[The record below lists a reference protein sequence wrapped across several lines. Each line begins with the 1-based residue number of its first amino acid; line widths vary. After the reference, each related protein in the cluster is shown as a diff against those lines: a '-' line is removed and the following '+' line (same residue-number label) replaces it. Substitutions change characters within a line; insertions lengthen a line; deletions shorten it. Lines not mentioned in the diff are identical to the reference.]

1 MRLRDAGEYGG
12 FFPAA
17 AAALTQR
24 PYATLDLTAHYK
36 IGKSTRIGLDFENVF
51 NKRYRT
57 MPDIHV
63 YGTPRSLTA
72 TVKHIV
78 D

>member
-1 MRLRDAGEYGG
+1 M
-12 FFPAA
+12 
-17 AAALTQR
+17 
-24 PYATLDLTAHYK
+24 DLTAHYK

-51 NKRYRT
+51 NKRCRT

-63 YGTPRSLTA
+63 YGTPRSLIA

>member
-1 MRLRDAGEYGG
+1 
-12 FFPAA
+12 
-17 AAALTQR
+17 ALTQR

-51 NKRYRT
+51 NKRYRP

>member
-1 MRLRDAGEYGG
+1 M
-12 FFPAA
+12 
-17 AAALTQR
+17 TQR
-24 PYATLDLTAHYK
+24 PYATLYLTAHYK

-51 NKRYRT
+51 NKRYRP

-72 TVKHIV
+72 TVK
-78 D
+78 